1 MKNKSCWHILV
12 LISCCCLSLCT
23 LGLVMNCAGVFYS
36 PMAAELGVGRGS
48 VAMFATICTLMNGFI
63 APFFRRAIKRFPVNV
78 VLSVAI
84 LITVAST
91 LGISRVTSLWLLYLL
106 GALQGA
112 SLSFFSSVPVNML
125 ISNWFEKNHGLA
137 TGIAMC
143 FSGVGGAV
151 FSPIFTAAISAFGWR
166 NAYVLLAV
174 LLAVIALPGALF
186 VVRLTP
192 AERGLL
198 PFGAQ
203 QSPAAAADS
212 GKKSSAAA
220 AAISLP
226 LVILV
231 VASIFASFN
240 TGISQH
246 LPGFAESV
254 GLGAATGATMVSA
267 CMLGNLSSK
276 LFIGILSDWL
286 KPLKACLVMLG
297 ACLIGVVALL
307 LFGSQ
312 SLLLTLGA
320 SYLVGYVYS
329 VASVGMPLVTKYV
342 FGLEQFAVMYPRVQ
356 VATSLGSA
364 LALTIIG
371 FIYDFTRSY
380 AAAFLCC
387 AAFLIV
393 SGAMMIAL
401 AAMRKKAKAAAEN

>member
-12 LISCCCLSLCT
+12 LISCCCMSLCT
-23 LGLVMNCAGVFYS
+23 LGLVMNCVGVFYS

-63 APFFRRAIKRFPVNV
+63 APFFRRAIKRFPVNA
-78 VLSVAI
+78 VLSTAI
-84 LITVAST
+84 IVTVLST
-91 LGISRVTSLWLLYLL
+91 LGISRATALWQLYLL

-186 VVRLTP
+186 IVRLTP

-203 QSPAAAADS
+203 QAPKAAAAPQQTAN
-212 GKKSSAAA
+212 AAPVA

-226 LVILV
+226 FVLLTITG
-231 VASIFASFN
+231 IFAAFN

-246 LPGFAESV
+246 LPGFAETI

-286 KPLKACLVMLG
+286 KPLRACLVMLG
-297 ACLIGVVALL
+297 ACLVGVIALL
-307 LFGSQ
+307 LFGSR
-312 SLLLTLGA
+312 SLVIALGA

-342 FGLEQFAVMYPRVQ
+342 FGLDQFAVMYPRITVM
-356 VATSLGSA
+356 VSLGSA

-387 AAFLIV
+387 AAFLII
-393 SGAMMIAL
+393 SGAMLVIL
-401 AAMRKKAKAAAEN
+401 SLRRKEK